1 MRWNWY
7 RKRFFGFSAPHPVRR
22 AGRRHSARWSC
33 PRVEVLEDRH
43 LLTILIAVN
52 DASYLRFNSA
62 TPTQASA
69 SPPGPNVV
77 PNPSFVVSDLAFRTA
92 TGQLYAA
99 GQLLGGGAGTPIM
112 SPPEIDTVD
121 PTTGNRTLVVQLS
134 GSALAFDPA
143 TDRLRVTT
151 NNTLPPTSTTTGS
164 ILVNPV
170 TGSVIEQDG
179 APAYVTGD
187 PNFGK
192 VPFLARTAYAANP
205 GGPSTLYAIDANQG
219 VLATWDAANRTLR
232 TVGPLGAPFSPFGGV
247 QGFTIDTAGG
257 RNAAFAV
264 LAPQN
269 VPPQL
274 YQVSLATGAATAV
287 GPIDGTFVIQGLA
300 SGLPPQTVGAFDPGT
315 ATWYLR
321 NSTSAGAP
329 DAGTFQYGAPGW
341 VGVAGDWNGDG
352 VATVGAVNPATAIW
366 YLRNENS
373 AGAADAGTFPYGL
386 PGWVPVAGDW
396 TGTGHTGIGM
406 FDPAT
411 ATWYLR
417 NNASAGAPD
426 FTFQYGAPGWVP
438 LAGRWTGGGKDT
450 VGVVDPSTLTWYLRN
465 ENSAGAPDA
474 GQFQYGAAG
483 WKPVAGDWDGDGVS
497 TPAVVDPAANWYVR
511 NENSAG
517 APDLTFPYGVGT
529 WTPLAG
535 RWTSPTLR
543 LLAASGTQTDQPDVA
558 PLGAALLQGFGAA
571 RAGLGQAG
579 LDPVLLNRLASLQ
592 SGANSGLLADAPAP
606 GTRVTDALDQ
616 VFAPGAL

>member
-1 MRWNWY
+1 MSLSG
-7 RKRFFGFSAPHPVRR
+7 RFVGKT
-22 AGRRHSARWSC
+22 ARCSR

-43 LLTILIAVN
+43 LLTTLIAV
-52 DASYLRFNSA
+52 DDSSYLRFNSA
-62 TPTQASA
+62 TPAQASA

-77 PNPSFVVSDLAFRTA
+77 LNPSFVVSDLAFRPA

-99 GQLLGGGAGTPIM
+99 GQLLGGGAGTGIM
-112 SPPEIDTVD
+112 SPPEIDTVV
-121 PTTGNRTLVVQLS
+121 PTTGNRTFVVQLS
-134 GSALAFDPA
+134 GSALALDPA

-151 NNTLPPTSTTTGS
+151 NNTLPPTPTTTGS
-164 ILVNPV
+164 ILVNPG
-170 TGSVIEQDG
+170 TGGVIEQDG

-219 VLATWDAANRTLR
+219 VLATWDAANRALK
-232 TVGPLGAPFSPFGGV
+232 TVGPLGAPFFPFSGV

-264 LAPQN
+264 LAPMN
-269 VPPQL
+269 VAPQL
-274 YQVSLATGAATAV
+274 YQVNLATGAATAV
-287 GPIDGTFVIQGLA
+287 GPIDGAFVIQGLA
-300 SGLPPQTVGAFDPGT
+300 AGLPPQTVGAFDPGT

-321 NSTSAGAP
+321 NSNSAGAP
-329 DAGTFQYGAPGW
+329 DAGTFSFGAPGW

-352 VATVGAVNPATAIW
+352 VTTVGVVNPATAIW
-366 YLRNENS
+366 YLRNEDS
-373 AGAADAGTFPYGL
+373 GGAPDAGTFPFGL

-396 TGTGHTGIGM
+396 TGSGRTGVGM

-426 FTFQYGAPGWVP
+426 FIFQYGAPGWVP
-438 LAGRWTGGGKDT
+438 VVGRWAGGGKDT
-450 VGVVDPSTLTWYLRN
+450 VGVVDPATMTWYLRDS
-465 ENSAGAPDA
+465 NSAGAPDITP
-474 GQFQYGAAG
+474 FPYGGVG
-483 WKPVAGDWDGDGVS
+483 WKPVAGDWDGDGVT

-535 RWTSPTLR
+535 RWTSPVQR
-543 LLAASGTQTDQPDVA
+543 PLAAVGH
-558 PLGAALLQGFGAA
+558 
-571 RAGLGQAG
+571 RAGWPDS
-579 LDPVLLNRLASLQ
+579 DP
-592 SGANSGLLADAPAP
+592 NSGLMADAPAP
-606 GTRVTDALDQ
+606 RTRVTGALDQ